1 MIPPCTSE
9 PWKWRE
15 IFEPTPHRTPQ
26 HVATDGLILHCS
38 SHCAVPAHI
47 NQQSEIHEGKTNK
60 TNCASLPAV
69 LRSALPKAHGPS
81 DKAIWRPHHEK
92 ETWRVKRAC
101 SISIQLLWK
110 LQNCTVDCFVNHVF
124 NRVLLSLS
132 GLGPLSDYHPA
143 VNSRKTC
150 IKHYKIIWNKYKH
163 RVISASLLSLIS
175 AHVEGI
181 SHLHEWNSS
190 RVKHIVCMQKRHNCW
205 TRKPAQSAFKACSTA
220 FKQLT
225 APDFKRFW
233 NLGTWFEEQE
243 PPPGGKCVHII
254 PHPHLHAVDLLF

>member
-1 MIPPCTSE
+1 MPPFTSE
-9 PWKWRE
+9 TWKWHE

-38 SHCAVPAHI
+38 SHCAVPEHI
-47 NQQSEIHEGKTNK
+47 NQQSEIHEGKTNN
-60 TNCASLPAV
+60 TNCVSLPAV

-81 DKAIWRPHHEK
+81 DKVIWRPHEK

-110 LQNCTVDCFVNHVF
+110 LQNCTVDCFVNHIF

-150 IKHYKIIWNKYKH
+150 IKHDKII
-163 RVISASLLSLIS
+163 
-175 AHVEGI
+175 
-181 SHLHEWNSS
+181 
-190 RVKHIVCMQKRHNCW
+190 
-205 TRKPAQSAFKACSTA
+205 
-220 FKQLT
+220 
-225 APDFKRFW
+225 
-233 NLGTWFEEQE
+233 
-243 PPPGGKCVHII
+243 
-254 PHPHLHAVDLLF
+254 